1 MELSAKNK
9 RLQRR
14 HRPLRPVGAR
24 GAKSRARM
32 LLPVLT
38 GILACMVFA
47 LRYRQA
53 AQANAALCAGSDL
66 TSAPD
71 AVFAQAD
78 VEASTDSERK
88 RVCLT
93 FDDGPSKNTAKVL
106 NILAEQQVTATFFVI
121 AAENNQDYLPLV
133 QQEVEQGNQVAL
145 HSCTHEYS
153 AIYNSPEAYWKDID
167 QLKQQLSAYI
177 DVSGINCLRFPGGS
191 TNTVSHK
198 YGGGSIMKTLKAQAE
213 EKGYHW
219 VDWNVCADD
228 AVGGHPSAAK
238 IYKNVIGDVG
248 DKKTCV
254 VLMHDTAATST
265 TVEALPDIIEW
276 FRQNGYVFCTI
287 SELYPD

>member
-1 MELSAKNK
+1 MERHKKYKLKMRRLKTVFEENK
-9 RLQRR
+9 
-14 HRPLRPVGAR
+14 
-24 GAKSRARM
+24 KRAA
-32 LLPVLT
+32 LAAAVAV
-38 GILACMVFA
+38 LACAVFA
-47 LRYRQA
+47 ARYHQA
-53 AQANAALCAGSDL
+53 VQQPAALCAGSDL
-66 TSAPD
+66 TSVPD

-78 VEASTDSERK
+78 VEVSTDSELK

-93 FDDGPSKNTAKVL
+93 FDDGPSKNTAEVL

-121 AAENNQDYLPLV
+121 AAENNREYLPLV

-153 AIYNSPEAYWKDID
+153 AIYNSPEAYWADIE
-167 QLKQQLSAYI
+167 QLKQQLSGYI
-177 DVSGINCLRFPGGS
+177 DISNINCLRFPGGS

-198 YGGGSIMKTLKAQAE
+198 YGGSSIMKTLKAQAE
-213 EKGYHW
+213 EMGYHW

-228 AVGGHPSAAK
+228 AIGGHPSAAK

-276 FRQNGYVFCTI
+276 FKQNGYVFCTI
-287 SELYPD
+287 SELYQD